1 MIYFDGEEEKVKE
14 FEIFAGDD
22 DDIDIEIVS
31 VKQSDGDDIIKSF
44 NPDEPDDL
52 PEFNAFDEE
61 PWEEP
66 DNEPEYVSD
75 FPEDE
80 PKFPEDEPAL
90 PEDEPKNGGDYD
102 EDGNKEFDPLN
113 DLPSEKN
120 EKYESIRYE
129 PEEDEPTGFR
139 GFGDGNDGDN
149 DGLGGDLGGGND
161 GDNDGLG
168 GDIGGGNDGD
178 NDGLGG
184 DGDIEPEP
192 EPETENKEGNKIYV
206 PKPEFDTYISQI
218 SQKQEDVKKD
228 VIKKDEEEKEP
239 YGEEGYL
246 DDDKVEYYVANK
258 KDYEQEKMFIID
270 GVKIIM
276 EASKSLK
283 QTSADKPAVRKYN
296 KKKPKRRKARFTKEK
311 KEGGALGT
319 FLKVVVI
326 ALIIG
331 TFLGTKGLAYYNTYG
346 TKNTTPAQAC
356 FGWFTKDAPVTL
368 ETIMPFNSEV
378 FLTGLGIG
386 AGAFLVIA
394 LFVYLDKDQKKESR
408 IGHEHGKARLATS
421 TDYRQYT
428 NNFMT

>member
-14 FEIFAGDD
+14 FEFFAGDD

-31 VKQSDGDDIIKSF
+31 VKQSDEDDGIISF
-44 NPDEPDDL
+44 NPDEPEEPEIDL
-52 PEFNAFDEE
+52 FEEE
-61 PWEEP
+61 PWEEGDEP
-66 DNEPEYVSD
+66 EYILGDEPEHIPEDEPEYVSM
-75 FPEDE
+75 E
-80 PKFPEDEPAL
+80 
-90 PEDEPKNGGDYD
+90 KNEEDYD
-102 EDGNKEFDPLN
+102 EDGNRVFDPFG
-113 DLPSEKN
+113 DLETETEK
-120 EKYESIRYE
+120 EYE
-129 PEEDEPTGFR
+129 PVKYMPDEDEPS
-139 GFGDGNDGDN
+139 GFGGFGGESDEDN
-149 DGLGGDLGGGND
+149 EGLGGE
-161 GDNDGLG
+161 
-168 GDIGGGNDGD
+168 
-178 NDGLGG
+178 
-184 DGDIEPEP
+184 EPEATK
-192 EPETENKEGNKIYV
+192 TEEKRYV
-206 PKPEFDTYISQI
+206 PKPEFDTYISDMNK
-218 SQKQEDVKKD
+218 KQEEEVKED
-228 VIKKDEEEKEP
+228 VIKKDEEENVP
-239 YGEEGYL
+239 YGEEEYL
-246 DDDKVEYYVANK
+246 DDEKVEYYVANK

-311 KEGGALGT
+311 KEGSALGT

-346 TKNTTPAQAC
+346 TKKTTPAQAC

-368 ETIMPFNSEV
+368 ESVMPFNAEV

-394 LFVYLDKDQKKESR
+394 LFVYMDKDQKKESR
-408 IGHEHGKARLATS
+408 IGHEHGKARLATP
-421 TDYRQYT
+421 TDYKQYT